1 MYFTYYIPAVETVMG
16 EADIPLVKEKLRGEE
31 LDGNASRFRSS
42 LPRSSNK
49 PFYNKTLKLFKFHMT
64 LQIIDTLLV

>member
-49 PFYNKTLKLFKFHMT
+49 PF
-64 LQIIDTLLV
+64 